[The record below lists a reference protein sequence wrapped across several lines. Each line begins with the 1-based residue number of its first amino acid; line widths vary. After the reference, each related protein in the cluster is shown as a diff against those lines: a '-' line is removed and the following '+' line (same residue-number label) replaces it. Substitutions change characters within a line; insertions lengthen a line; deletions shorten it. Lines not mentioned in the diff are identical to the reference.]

1 MTSGLVVPVVVLPVS
16 FCFTFWAPFGFT
28 SLVWHSAHF
37 NNQCKQTRGENL
49 QEQIIHS
56 SVLHPLT
63 VACSVSS
70 EGQGELQP
78 PSELILLQSFNK
90 CQKIGEWRRRRKHH
104 TGDHFILTRLTP
116 RMSVIGVRAFE
127 TGQQRYCN
135 LILQPDFWI
144 FGRALFYHQ
153 CCWFWN
159 YRKSGVYTHA
169 VRFDLSCY
177 VYNQWLVRLCVHD
190 KSPCSHC
197 THTHTCCRLPEND
210 CDCQCLTGRPD
221 CCMWFVCMWC
231 VCAGPAV
238 RCIHQQSAASIGI
251 TLFLAVDLQSRC
263 CSFWTHTHTQSRYFG
278 LTCSLWV
285 CLTWRLFPSSSS
297 TLLSACDKPS
307 QAQNA
312 KLQQKE
318 AVFHLTLF

>member
-56 SVLHPLT
+56 SGLHPLT

-177 VYNQWLVRLCVHD
+177 IYNQWLVRLCVHD

-197 THTHTCCRLPEND
+197 THTHTHMLQASWEWLWLSVFDRQTRL
-210 CDCQCLTGRPD
+210 LYV
-221 CCMWFVCMWC
+221 VCVYVVC
-231 VCAGPAV
+231 VCGPCSQMHTSAV
-238 RCIHQQSAASIGI
+238 CGI
-251 TLFLAVDLQSRC
+251 NWNNIIFSC
-263 CSFWTHTHTQSRYFG
+263 W
-278 LTCSLWV
+278 
-285 CLTWRLFPSSSS
+285 PSEQM
-297 TLLSACDKPS
+297 L
-307 QAQNA
+307 
-312 KLQQKE
+312 
-318 AVFHLTLF
+318 